1 MGFRHNVRMLVT
13 LVGPS
18 SWVVI
23 AGGLPGVELPFARG
37 RGLFAKRSSVS
48 EKRPG
53 SAALV
58 GHEGRWAT
66 LADLVPI
73 SHRSASGA
81 GTRSSAF

>member
-48 EKRPG
+48 EKRPRFT
-53 SAALV
+53 V
-58 GHEGRWAT
+58 Y
-66 LADLVPI
+66 
-73 SHRSASGA
+73 
-81 GTRSSAF
+81 